1 MPSHEH
7 ASNERVKRAIR
18 SGWDRMSASYQ
29 AETRISLDDIHY
41 APLAPGERELNLLGD
56 IHGKRVLELAC
67 GAAQNSIAA
76 SKSGARAT
84 ALDISLRQLR
94 QAHRL
99 VEQEGA
105 GVDLLR
111 GDMERL
117 SMFRDGSFD
126 VVMSSFGW
134 EFVVDLS
141 ACFAECHR
149 VLRPAGL
156 LVVCTVHPLT
166 AFEWDDDDG
175 GLIVTDYF
183 NSPVEIWGD
192 VGGADGS
199 SAMTFFHTV
208 EEMFTLLASSGFAVE
223 RIVEPHP
230 YERAEMR
237 DRAPYTGDYWETQYE
252 RFRRV
257 PFAIVYVGRKA

>member
-1 MPSHEH
+1 MPSRDRV
-7 ASNERVKRAIR
+7 SDERVKRAIR

-56 IHGKRVLELAC
+56 IRGKCILELAC

-76 SKSGARAT
+76 SKLGARVT
-84 ALDISLRQLR
+84 ALDMSLRQLR

-99 VEQEGA
+99 VQQERA

-117 SMFRDGSFD
+117 GLFRDGSFD

-134 EFVVDLS
+134 EFVPDLS

-149 VLRPAGL
+149 VLRSAGL

-166 AFEWDDDDG
+166 AFEWDGDDG
-175 GLIVTDYF
+175 ALIVTDYF

-192 VGGADGS
+192 AGRADEGR
-199 SAMTFFHTV
+199 AMTFFHTV
-208 EEMFTLLASSGFAVE
+208 EEMFTLIASSGFAVE

-230 YERAEMR
+230 YEREDMR
-237 DRAPYTGDYWETQYE
+237 ARAPYTGAYWETQYE
-252 RFRRV
+252 RLRRV
-257 PFAIVYVGRKA
+257 PFAIVYIGRKV